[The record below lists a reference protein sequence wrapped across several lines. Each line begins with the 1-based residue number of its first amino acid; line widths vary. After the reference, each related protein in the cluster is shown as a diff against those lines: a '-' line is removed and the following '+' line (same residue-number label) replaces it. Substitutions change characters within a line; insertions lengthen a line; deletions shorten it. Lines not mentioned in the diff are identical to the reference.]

1 MQDSDRIGI
10 HRLEFEI
17 PLNDQFWFEKTRR
30 YIRDCDS
37 VEQLKEM
44 ATLLAKSA
52 TQRHS
57 IIKGL
62 VHDLAHLN
70 TIVEKAESQRRG

>member
-1 MQDSDRIGI
+1 MSKQKVPLE
-10 HRLEFEI
+10 RLEFE
-17 PLNDQFWFEKTRR
+17 LSLADQFLFEKTRR
-30 YIRDCDS
+30 YIEQQDS
-37 VEQLKEM
+37 VEGLKEM
-44 ATLLAKSA
+44 ATLLAKIA